1 MEADMEVLDIVQ
13 SAAFKAGIISSFN
26 HDEIPGDIVDAGRNV
41 LASEILP
48 SINCDRTLDIT
59 VTSRVY
65 TPAGNRI
72 VLAPFKPKENWRVI
86 GYSQYTSDELTSDA
100 SKWAAETQRLFLH
113 LTWPTNDLGDATTLA
128 MWTTDMVLVAGTS
141 DTGCTKYPE
150 YNIDFPPMRVSAV
163 VEATSHFEYLYL
175 YREEFE
181 RTVVNTVPGIYT
193 VEEYEDKLIV
203 LFKGP
208 QTPKIL
214 VLPVP
219 LQIVNSDHA
228 CAGEIIAPPKFKR
241 YLIDCV
247 AVSLA
252 IIYGVSS
259 LPAMEKQQAVSYNLL
274 KKNKPQP
281 LHEANTAETI
291 ADTIRYGRRT
301 YGSFR
306 V

>member
-1 MEADMEVLDIVQ
+1 MEVLDIVQ

-26 HDEIPGDIVDAGRNV
+26 PDEIPGDIVEAGRNA

-65 TPAGNRI
+65 TPKNNRI
-72 VLAPFKPKENWRVI
+72 VLRPFTPKENWRII
-86 GYSQYTSDELTSDA
+86 GYSIYTSDELTSDA
-100 SKWAAETQRLFLH
+100 TKWAAETQRLFLH
-113 LTWPTNDLGDATTLA
+113 MAWPTNDLGEALTLA
-128 MWTTDMVLVAGTS
+128 MWTTDMVLVAGTD
-141 DTGCTKYPE
+141 DTGCNKYPE
-150 YNIDFPPMRVSAV
+150 YNIDFPPMRVSSV
-163 VEATSHFEYLYL
+163 VEGTSHFEYLYL

-193 VEEYEDKLIV
+193 TEEYEDKLII

-208 QTPKIL
+208 QTTKVV

-219 LQIVNSDHA
+219 LQITNATHSY
-228 CAGEIIAPPKFKR
+228 AGEIIAPPKFKR

-252 IIYGVSS
+252 IVYGVSS

-301 YGSFR
+301 YGNFR